1 MTPRAHSIEDFCD
14 RYGIGRTQA
23 YEEVKAGRLKAKK
36 VGRRT
41 IVPDEAGQEWL
52 ASLPS
57 AATEKAA

>member
-1 MTPRAHSIEDFCD
+1 MLSSENKAAYSVEDFCD
-14 RYGIGRTQA
+14 LYGIGRTQA

-41 IVPDEAGQEWL
+41 IITPEAGQEWL

-57 AATEKAA
+57 A